1 MTKPASLA
9 EAIEQLEKEGSTA
22 AKEVKA
28 FVERDLHDIKQALA
42 ELQPYLVGLKSGLD
56 KDVKQAQ
63 KQIEHSVEERPW
75 AAMGIVGL
83 TGFVLG
89 VLFGSG
95 RK

>member
-1 MTKPASLA
+1 MSKLASLA

-42 ELQPYLVGLKSGLD
+42 DLQPYLSGLKSGLN
-56 KDVKQAQ
+56 KDVKQVQ

-75 AAMGIVGL
+75 AAIGVVGL
-83 TGFVLG
+83 TAFVLG